1 MNGTCCRIWITT
13 NIYIYIYMKNQFSLF
28 IFLVH
33 KTEPENTVPTKQNSD
48 LITNMILLN
57 DFKWIIRV

>member
-1 MNGTCCRIWITT
+1 
-13 NIYIYIYMKNQFSLF
+13 MKNQFSLF